1 MMKNLI
7 RTLVHSAELAKML
20 THALE
25 VNTLDSVE
33 EARVGRLIATMQAQA
48 TQMEEQLQRLS
59 SEYAVEVNTTKLRLW
74 ERKLLD
80 LTLRNN
86 LLNMRMGRNCLPYVH
101 TDIAQLEDELAEGKE
116 LLLEQKELKGLY
128 RAVRTNMEETGA
140 NTLFLTLGTL
150 KWQEREGARQYM
162 APILLMPIE
171 MVQVKK
177 DCYAIRRR
185 DEETMPNITLLEFLH
200 QQFDIRVNGLHP
212 LPQDAHGIDVSL
224 VLHIIR

>member
-1 MMKNLI
+1 MKNLN

-20 THALE
+20 NHALE
-25 VNTLDSVE
+25 VNTPDSVE
-33 EARVGRLIATMQAQA
+33 AARVGRLIATMQAQA

-101 TDIAQLEDELAEGKE
+101 PDIAQLEDELAEGKE

-150 KWQEREGARQYM
+150 KWQEREGAR
-162 APILLMPIE
+162 
-171 MVQVKK
+171 
-177 DCYAIRRR
+177 
-185 DEETMPNITLLEFLH
+185 
-200 QQFDIRVNGLHP
+200 
-212 LPQDAHGIDVSL
+212 
-224 VLHIIR
+224 